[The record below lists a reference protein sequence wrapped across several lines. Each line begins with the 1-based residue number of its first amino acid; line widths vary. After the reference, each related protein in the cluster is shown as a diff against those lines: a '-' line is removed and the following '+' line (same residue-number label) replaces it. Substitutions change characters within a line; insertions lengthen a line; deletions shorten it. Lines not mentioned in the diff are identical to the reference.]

1 MAAGT
6 FPKSKSY
13 LDSLDISNADRLD
26 IVARELVNDDDR
38 YERASQALRR
48 RFVRGAE
55 EVEGVDRGG
64 RKTKIRREKQGGKYK
79 YYVMG
84 HDGSWNEPEERIWV
98 VAMYALWQATK

>member
-84 HDGSWNEPEERIWV
+84 QDGSWNEPEERIWV
-98 VAMYALWQATK
+98 VAMYALWQASK